1 MKKLLAIVVLGLLWG
16 GNTYSFETFK
26 PLSNLNLKMHNSIEE
41 LYSSINDQKNKE
53 CQISFFHNGTY
64 STEYLNSTISE
75 SDFIAIANIKNKEFN
90 VYCNKLVHK
99 IKDSK
104 NKLVNHEYTLDFD
117 VCGGKIYS
125 YGLVFHLRYKTLEL
139 DLSSGGFGEN
149 PEILTSWVSYFNNI
163 IQKKHKLETVEQD
176 PYKDIDGKIYKSF
189 YDSRVWQHNTLDK
202 KGKTKYLVYLSS
214 TVYRND
220 KLGPTTNRVGFSIRD
235 NTIKRTKVCR
245 H

>member
-1 MKKLLAIVVLGLLWG
+1 MKKLLGIVVLGLLWS
-16 GNTYSFETFK
+16 GNTYSFERFE

-75 SDFIAIANIKNKEFN
+75 SDFIAIANIRNKEFK
-90 VYCNKLVHK
+90 VYCDKLVHK

-104 NKLVNHEYTLDFD
+104 NKLINHEYTLDFD

-125 YGLVFHLRYKTLEL
+125 YSLVFHLGYKTYEL
-139 DLSSGGFGEN
+139 NLRPGFGAN

-163 IQKKHKLETVEQD
+163 VKKKPEVKTEENKD
-176 PYKDIDGKIYKSF
+176 PYKDTDGKIYKKF
-189 YDSRVWQHNTLDK
+189 QDSRVWKHHTLDNN
-202 KGKTKYLVYLSS
+202 GKAKYLVYLSS
-214 TVYRND
+214 TIYRND
-220 KLGPTTNRVGFSIRD
+220 KLGPTMNRVGFSIRD
-235 NTIKRTKVCR
+235 NTIKRTKICR